1 MTQPEIIYEDAQLIV
16 CYKPAGIATQTKK
29 LGQKDMVSILSN
41 HVAQEENKQPFIG
54 VVHRL
59 DQPVEGVM
67 VFAKTKQA
75 AAKLSAQVKDHS
87 FGKKYYAK
95 VQLPEGKTFEEATG
109 RETAGTLRDWMQFN
123 PKENKSCVV
132 EPPQGRNTQ
141 EEIGNPA
148 DKRQS
153 KMKKKDTSA
162 AQNKVQEAVLDY
174 QVIRQEEGSALLDIT
189 LHTGRHHQIR
199 VQLAHL
205 GTPICGD
212 HKYGNAASKTP
223 ALCSYHIDFAHPISG
238 KEMTYEISPRNFE
251 AGVVTFR
258 GEACEQ

>member
-1 MTQPEIIYEDAQLIV
+1 MKQPEIIYEDAQLIV

-41 HVAQEENKQPFIG
+41 HVAQEEKRQPFIG

-109 RETAGTLRDWMQFN
+109 RETAGTLRDWIQFD
-123 PKENKSCVV
+123 PKENKSRVV
-132 EPPQGRNTQ
+132 EQPHNKKIR
-141 EEIGNPA
+141 EEIGHPA

-153 KMKKKDTSA
+153 KMQKPKDTST

-199 VQLAHL
+199 VQLAHI

-212 HKYGNAASKTP
+212 HKYGNAASGTP
-223 ALCSYHIDFAHPISG
+223 ALCSYHIDFIHPVSG
-238 KEMTYEISPRNFE
+238 KEMTYEINPQNF
-251 AGVVTFR
+251 
-258 GEACEQ
+258 

>member
-1 MTQPEIIYEDAQLIV
+1 MAQPEIIYEDAQLIV

-41 HVAQEENKQPFIG
+41 HVAQEENRPPFIG

-87 FGKKYYAK
+87 FGKKYYAR
-95 VQLPEGKTFEEATG
+95 VQLPEGKTFEETTG
-109 RETAGTLRDWMQFN
+109 HPKEGSLRDWMKFDR
-123 PKENKSCVV
+123 KENKSCVV
-132 EPPQGRNTQ
+132 EAASAEQKKCKKANSRQTANTNQ
-141 EEIGNPA
+141 
-148 DKRQS
+148 QL
-153 KMKKKDTSA
+153 
-162 AQNKVQEAVLDY
+162 QEAVLDY
-174 QVIRQEEGSALLDIT
+174 RVIKEDGEAALLDIT

-199 VQLAHL
+199 VQLSHL

-212 HKYGNAASKTP
+212 HKYGNAVSGTP
-223 ALCSYHIDFAHPISG
+223 ALCSYHIDFVHPVSG
-238 KEMTYEISPRNFE
+238 KQMTYEMKPKNFVAE
-251 AGVVTFR
+251 F
-258 GEACEQ
+258 